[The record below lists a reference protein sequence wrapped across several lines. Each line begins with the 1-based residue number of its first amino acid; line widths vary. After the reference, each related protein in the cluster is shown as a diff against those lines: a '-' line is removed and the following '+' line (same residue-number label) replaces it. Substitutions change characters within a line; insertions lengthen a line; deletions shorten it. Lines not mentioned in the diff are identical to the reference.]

1 MTPHVSTRATLGS
14 LALAIAMPCAQAQSQ
29 SQAIPD
35 APTVVVTAARAAQNA
50 GDVLA
55 DYTLISAD
63 DIARSNQQSVIDLL
77 QAQRG
82 IEVAR
87 NGGPGT
93 SASVFIRGAD
103 SKQTIVLVDG
113 VRIGSSTSG
122 AANWSALSLA
132 NIDHIEIIYGPLS
145 TMYGADAIGGVVQV
159 FTKRGKGARNVTMSA
174 FAGGG
179 SDTTRTVN
187 AAVSGK
193 AERLAYALSAGRERA
208 AGFSATKPD
217 NYFYNPDNDG
227 YTRTSASAQL
237 GFDVA
242 RGHEVGAL
250 FLHSR
255 LEAQFDNGAT
265 YDARSREVLENVALY
280 SNNRISERWSS
291 RVQLT
296 RAADKSGNDGSAAPS
311 GKSQIDTVQTG
322 ASWQNDIAFGSD
334 TLQVLAERR
343 IEKVLASSTPQL
355 AGERS
360 TNSLAASY
368 QLKRGAYLASASA
381 RHDDS
386 SQYGSKATGALALGY
401 RISPALQLGA
411 SAGTSFRAPTFNEL
425 YYPGYGVAANKPEHG
440 KNAEAGIHFDNGAT
454 QLSAVHFSNRVSD
467 LLVYAAVCPVE
478 AATHPYGCSYNINKG
493 VLGGT
498 SVAAA
503 TQLGSFALS
512 SSFDWQN
519 PRDDTTGKLLA
530 RRARQHARAGVDYGA
545 GPFTAGVEV
554 VASGKRFND
563 AANRTVLGGYALLN
577 LNARYAFSR
586 DWSALLRVDNVNNK
600 HYELARTYATA
611 GIKVFAGVRYAMQ

>member
-1 MTPHVSTRATLGS
+1 MIFHLSTRATLAA
-14 LALAIAMPCAQAQSQ
+14 LALAIAMPCAHAQSESPSIQ
-29 SQAIPD
+29 TPS
-35 APTVVVTAARAAQNA
+35 VVVTAARAAQSA

-63 DIARSNQQSVIDLL
+63 DVARSNQQSVIDLL

-93 SASVFIRGAD
+93 NASVFIRGAD
-103 SKQTIVLVDG
+103 SKQNIVLVDG

-145 TMYGADAIGGVVQV
+145 TMYGADALGGVVQI
-159 FTKRGKGARNVTMSA
+159 FTKRGKGAPTVSG

-179 SDTTRTVN
+179 GDATRTVN

-193 AERLAYALSAGRERA
+193 AGRLAYAVSAGRERA
-208 AGFSATKPD
+208 AGFSATKPG
-217 NYFYNPDNDG
+217 NFSYNPDQDG
-227 YTRTSASAQL
+227 YSRASASGQL

-242 RGHEVGAL
+242 AGHEVGAL

-255 LEAQFDNGAT
+255 LEAQFDSGAT
-265 YDARSREVLENVALY
+265 YDARSSQALENVAVF
-280 SNNRISERWSS
+280 SNNRISEQWSS
-291 RVQLT
+291 HVQLT
-296 RAADKSGNDGSAAPS
+296 RAADKSGSDGGAAPS

-322 ASWQNDIAFGSD
+322 ASWQNDITLGSD

-343 IEKVLASSTPQL
+343 VEKVVASSTPKL
-355 AGERS
+355 SGERS
-360 TNSLAASY
+360 TNSLAMSY
-368 QLKRGAYLASASA
+368 RLKRGAYLASASA

-386 SQYGSKATGALALGY
+386 SQYGSKGTGALALGY
-401 RISPALQLGA
+401 RISPALRLGA

-425 YYPGYGVAANKPEHG
+425 YYPGFGIAANKPEHG
-440 KNAEAGIHFDNGAT
+440 KNAEAGIHFDNGTT

-467 LLVYAAVCPVE
+467 LLVTAAVCPVE
-478 AATHPYGCSYNINKG
+478 AATHPYGCSYNIDKG
-493 VLGGT
+493 VLSGT
-498 SVAAA
+498 SVATA

-512 SSFDWQN
+512 SSFDWQD

-545 GPFTAGVEV
+545 GPFRAGVEI
-554 VASGKRFND
+554 VASGKRFD
-563 AANRTVLGGYALLN
+563 DVANRNVLGGYGLLN

-611 GIKVFAGVRYAMQ
+611 GIKVFAGVRYGMQ